1 MARGGRRIGAGR
13 KPNRLQVVTGS
24 FDSRSAEGAETVI
37 PVPPAG
43 LSGEAAAVW
52 REFAPLAVE
61 RQTLNRSTMLAF
73 AMLCRNIVLEQ
84 ALAADPSLVGGANHR
99 GMLQRVET
107 ELRGFDLSPNGKPHG
122 AVGGQAKPKSAL
134 EKLKERRASLKV
146 V

>member
-52 REFAPLAVE
+52 RELAPLAVE

-107 ELRGFDLSPNGKPHG
+107 ELAHRGRAAATDTGSTV
-122 AVGGQAKPKSAL
+122 A
-134 EKLKERRASLKV
+134 RRHTSTRV
-146 V
+146 PFPP